1 MIHLEK
7 INAQNV
13 WDLVALK
20 VSESQENF
28 VAPNETSIIEAYT
41 AIGTGCTAF
50 PFGIFDDKT
59 PVGFLMIGHNEAA
72 FDELCEDDVPEILR
86 NNYTVWRLMIDEKH
100 QQKGYGREAVGL
112 ALDFVRTFPCG
123 PADFCWTSYEPENEV
138 ACRLYHSFGFSETG
152 EKDVDELIA
161 VLPLR
166 EM

>member
-20 VSESQENF
+20 VSESQEDF
-28 VAPNETSIIEAYT
+28 VAPNEISIIEAYT

-86 NNYTVWRLMIDEKH
+86 NNYTVWRLMIDEKY
-100 QQKGYGREAVGL
+100 QQKGYGREAVRL
-112 ALDFVRTFPCG
+112 ALEFIRTFPCG
-123 PADFCWTSYEPENEV
+123 KAEYCILSYEPENII
-138 ACRLYHSFGFSETG
+138 AKKLYASFGFEETG
-152 EKDVDELIA
+152 EIAGGEAIA
-161 VLPLR
+161 VLKL
-166 EM
+166 

>member
-100 QQKGYGREAVGL
+100 QQKGYGREAVRL
-112 ALDFVRTFPCG
+112 ALEFIRTFPCG
-123 PADFCWTSYEPENEV
+123 KAKYCVLSYEPENII
-138 ACRLYHSFGFSETG
+138 AKKLYASFGFEETG
-152 EKDVDELIA
+152 EIAGGEAIA
-161 VLPLR
+161 VLKL
-166 EM
+166 

>member
-20 VSESQENF
+20 VSESQEDF

-86 NNYTVWRLMIDEKH
+86 NNYTVWRLMIDEKY
-100 QQKGYGREAVGL
+100 QQKGYGREAVRL
-112 ALDFVRTFPCG
+112 ALEFIRTFPCG
-123 PADFCWTSYEPENEV
+123 KAEYCVLSYEPENII
-138 ACRLYHSFGFSETG
+138 AKKLYASFGFEETG
-152 EKDVDELIA
+152 EIAGGEAIA
-161 VLPLR
+161 VLKL
-166 EM
+166 

>member
-20 VSESQENF
+20 VSESQEDF

-50 PFGIFDDKT
+50 SFGIFDDKT

-72 FDELCEDDVPEILR
+72 FDELCEDEVPEILR
-86 NNYTVWRLMIDEKH
+86 NNYTVWRLMIDEKY
-100 QQKGYGREAVGL
+100 QQKGYGREAVRL
-112 ALDFVRTFPCG
+112 ALEFIRTFPCG
-123 PADFCWTSYEPENEV
+123 KAEYCVLSYEPENII
-138 ACRLYHSFGFSETG
+138 AKKLYASFGFEETG
-152 EKDVDELIA
+152 EIAGGEAIA
-161 VLPLR
+161 VLKL
-166 EM
+166 

>member
-100 QQKGYGREAVGL
+100 QQKGYGREAVRL
-112 ALDFVRTFPCG
+112 ALEFIRTFPCG
-123 PADFCWTSYEPENEV
+123 KAEYCVLSYEPENII
-138 ACRLYHSFGFSETG
+138 AKKLYASFGFEETG
-152 EKDVDELIA
+152 EIAGGEAIA
-161 VLPLR
+161 VLKL
-166 EM
+166 